1 VLTKSYNI
9 DVRRAI
15 FIFLAL
21 AIPAYFWH
29 SDQRLDLPVWKSR
42 TLDGDS
48 LFFIKEEGQQLAS
61 ASLLYAP
68 SSMPK
73 LRSATGEVQYQ
84 PNGDFIWTP
93 GSRRIE
99 RTLNSRIP
107 FRTRAEMYPI
117 LDGRNEFAKSSSHPG
132 RALLAA
138 EGSFFHDLQVVAQ
151 YRTDEHWTGF
161 VPKTA
166 LGLLPRTRAL
176 LRDKRPLHLA
186 VLGDSISTGANASG
200 IVGARPYIPGYP
212 DAVARGLEARGAS
225 KVTLTNLSAGGTMSS
240 WGVTRIPEVV
250 AAMPDLLIIAFGMN
264 DASSKQV
271 TPAQYAQNTREMIE
285 TTISELP
292 QCEIILVAPMI
303 GNPEWYNTDEAR
315 LLALRDEL
323 LRLEAT
329 GVAVAD
335 VTSFWAELLKRK
347 KLYDLTGNGL
357 NHPNDFGH
365 KVYAQV
371 ILEAVGP

>member
-1 VLTKSYNI
+1 VAKSYEMG
-9 DVRRAI
+9 VRKAAFFI
-15 FIFLAL
+15 FIAL
-21 AIPAYFWH
+21 AIRAYLWR
-29 SDQRLDLPVWKSR
+29 SDQGLDLPVWKSR
-42 TLDGDS
+42 SLNGDP
-48 LFFIKEEGQQLAS
+48 LFFIQEEGQQLAS

-84 PNGDFIWTP
+84 PGRDFIWTP

-99 RTLNSRIP
+99 RALNSRIP

-117 LDGRNEFAKSSSHPG
+117 LDGRNEFAESSSHQG
-132 RALLAA
+132 RALLFA
-138 EGSFFHDLQVVAQ
+138 EGPFFHDVQVVAQ
-151 YRTDEHWTGF
+151 YRTNEHWTG
-161 VPKTA
+161 VLPKTA
-166 LGLLPRTRAL
+166 LGLLPRTKAL
-176 LRDKRPLHLA
+176 LRDKKPLHLV
-186 VLGDSISTGANASG
+186 VLDESISTGANASG
-200 IVGARPYIPGYP
+200 VVGVKPYIPGYP

-225 KVTLTNLSAGGTMSS
+225 KVTLTNLSVGGTMSS

-250 AAMPDLLIIAFGMN
+250 AAKSDLLIIAFGMN

-271 TPAQYAQNTREMIE
+271 TPSQYAQNTREMIE
-285 TTISELP
+285 TTIGELAHS
-292 QCEIILVAPMI
+292 EIILVAPMI
-303 GNPEWYNTDEAR
+303 GNPEWSDTDETR
-315 LLALRDEL
+315 LLAFRDEL
-323 LRLEAT
+323 LRLETT

-347 KLYDLTGNGL
+347 KFYDLTGNGL

-371 ILEAVGP
+371 ILEAVGL